1 MVNVSSNEIKPSPK
15 GAGVN
20 PFEEMLQLGEASGE
34 FIGEK
39 MIGEQRV
46 RGFLITQKH
55 QRAEIWADAATGLPA
70 LVEVNVEAHVDAL
83 GNKQAASKWTFRD
96 FTWNKDLDRQLFSLE
111 PPEDYEVEERELNVA
126 PPDEKDLIETLRL
139 WTDATDGIFPRELNA
154 ESIPTPGLEFS
165 TAGSSVELG
174 GSVQTSSQVTSSSK
188 TKMSSDQVNA
198 VMANFVKMHRGLAF
212 IAGLRAFNQDWRYV
226 GAAVR
231 RGEADK
237 PVCWWKPRGQ
247 QAYRVI
253 YGDLSIKDVPAES
266 LPEAALE

>member
-15 GAGVN
+15 GAGIN
-20 PFEEMLQLGEASGE
+20 PFEEMLQLGKVSGE

-39 MIGEQRV
+39 MIGAQPV
-46 RGFLITQKH
+46 RGFRIKQRH

-83 GNKQAASKWTFRD
+83 GNEQAASKWTFRD

-126 PPDEKDLIETLRL
+126 PPDEQDLIETLRL
-139 WTDATDGIFPRELNA
+139 WTDATGGVFPRELNA

-165 TAGSSVELG
+165 RAGSSVELG
-174 GSVQTSSQVTSSSK
+174 GSVQTSRAASIK
-188 TKMSSDQVNA
+188 TNMSSDQMKA
-198 VMANFVKMHRGLAF
+198 VMANFVTMHRGLAF
-212 IAGLRAFNQDWRYV
+212 IAGLRAFNQDWRYA
-226 GAAVR
+226 GTGVR

-237 PVCWWKPRGQ
+237 PVCWWKPQGQ
-247 QAYRVI
+247 PAYRVI
-253 YGDLSIKDVPAES
+253 YGDLSMKDIPAES
-266 LPEAALE
+266 LPQAAKQ